1 MNEMF
6 SQGGKGSTGILTNKQ
21 AVARHFGVKQSE
33 VVYAKSGQSL
43 SGYKV
48 IYDKLSQRAYALPS
62 NIGTVTVTSLVDGI
76 LTHSEGTVDL
86 GALAVLREEYV
97 ILIENFTSG
106 FTIRVKNEVVSDGV
120 SLYRWDGDSPKT
132 VAPGSTPA
140 STGGVGLGA
149 WVSVGDASLRWQ
161 LASDTGYQLIPSV
174 QIQQWKSSG
183 DIRGWGAVCDGITDD
198 LIPITNA
205 IIDTSGNIAI
215 PKTTF
220 VSSHILF
227 KNLSDVNVIFLNSS
241 QIRIGTGFIFNPDY
255 RGILEFD
262 GCKNV
267 TIREPNILGAKL
279 DKLNAL
285 EPWQDGDAGI
295 EFINCSGTLHT
306 INPTI
311 KDVKTWGIIHVT
323 CTNADSIVDNPIME
337 NCQVQSGIGGTG
349 YRSLTIN
356 GGNLKDIGLYGVE
369 LETRSRNARTKING
383 TTALLCNKGFAA
395 VNNSDNINIVNAKA
409 INCKTGFSFYSD
421 NSSDESLRGD
431 NQWLKSCVATSCKTS
446 FELVYPRNSGI
457 TGCTEDRDDIDYF
470 TRTRALDRIV
480 KITGGK
486 SYVALDSP
494 SENPGLIPGAIIQMD
509 DGTQFTIGSVDP
521 SASSDPLFGNVVGF
535 TTLTVMNSAYVR
547 SSFRRYV
554 QISTGKTSVVLYG
567 GNNVFIHGNDF
578 SWSESVLSSF
588 GNHVNLQWY
597 DNNTYSCQNYFAQ
610 GSAGTVSGSLRVET
624 GQNLN
629 FGDWGSPGKFSST
642 IKSGITLRFDNESSH
657 TSTIK
662 PRYVTVEDGTL
673 LARVRV
679 VVDAG
684 STTTGSAVLK
694 INGTDAVFLA
704 GTPLVGEST
713 LSPLITTAGNI
724 NVQLTDTAGDIIATG
739 YSIKIYHLSK

>member
-1 MNEMF
+1 MA
-6 SQGGKGSTGILTNKQ
+6 TTPTNKPIPSEDPRDLKFN
-21 AVARHFGVKQSE
+21 AGKNDEVINSDAHYYTDRFGVRRWTIAGFQYTAEEAIRK
-33 VVYAKSGQSL
+33 Y
-43 SGYKV
+43 GY
-48 IYDKLSQRAYALPS
+48 ITMDSFEDGATLTLP
-62 NIGTVTVTSLVDGI
+62 NQ
-76 LTHSEGTVDL
+76 
-86 GALAVLREEYV
+86 VLRYEATGEY
-97 ILIENFTSG
+97 
-106 FTIRVKNEVVSDGV
+106 
-120 SLYRWDGDSPKT
+120 YRWDGSFPKA
-132 VAPGSTPA
+132 VAAGSTPA
-140 STGGVGLGA
+140 TTGGVGSGA
-149 WVSVGDASLRWQ
+149 WLGVGDATLRGQ
-161 LASDTGYQLIPSV
+161 LASDDGYRLIPSV

-183 DIRGWGAVCDGITDD
+183 DIRGWGAVCDGISDD

-205 IIDTSGNIAI
+205 ILDTSGNIVI

-241 QIRIGTGFIFNPDY
+241 KIIIGTGFIFNPDY
-255 RGILEFD
+255 RGILEFHS
-262 GCKNV
+262 CTNV
-267 TIREPNILGAKL
+267 TVKHANIVGAKV
-279 DKLNAL
+279 DKLNAT

-295 EFINCSGTLHT
+295 EFINCSGMLHT

-311 KDVKTWGIIHVT
+311 KDVKTWGIIHVA

-369 LETRSRNARTKING
+369 LETRARNVRTKING

-395 VNNSDNINIVNAKA
+395 VNNADNIDIVNAKA

-431 NQWLKSCVATSCKTS
+431 NQWLKSCIATSCKTS
-446 FELVYPRNSGI
+446 FELVYPRNTGI

-494 SENPGLIPGAIIQMD
+494 SENPGLSSGEIIQMD
-509 DGTQFTIGSVDP
+509 DGTQFTIGSVDS
-521 SASSDPLFGNVVGF
+521 SASSDPLFGNVIGF

-578 SWSESVLSSF
+578 SWSESVLASF
-588 GNHVNLQWY
+588 GNHTNLQWY

-610 GSAGTVSGSLRVET
+610 GSAGAVSGSLRIET
-624 GQNLN
+624 GQNINLGN
-629 FGDWGSPGKFSST
+629 WGSPGKFSSA
-642 IKSGITLRFDNESSH
+642 IKSGITLRFDNESNH
-657 TSTIK
+657 ESTIN

-673 LARVRV
+673 IARVRV
-679 VVDAG
+679 VVDSG

-694 INGTDAVFLA
+694 INGNDAVFLA

-713 LSPLITTAGNI
+713 LSPLITTGGNI
-724 NVQLTDTAGDIIATG
+724 NVQLVDTVGDIIATG